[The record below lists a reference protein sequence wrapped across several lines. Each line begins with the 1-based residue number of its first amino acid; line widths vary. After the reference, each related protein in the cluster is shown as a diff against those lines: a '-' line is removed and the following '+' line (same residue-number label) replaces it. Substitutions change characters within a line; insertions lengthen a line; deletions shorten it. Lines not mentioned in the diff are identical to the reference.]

1 MIQDGIYCTT
11 DGKEEKCVN
20 SRKLL
25 CLFEE
30 CLTAN
35 YRHVE
40 EDGSFAVKRENDT
53 VTVFFE
59 KSNGKEDWRNNFAFS
74 ARPYRDM
81 KEVWFCHRG
90 FMKVF
95 RAILAYLEPIFLD
108 ESVKSFRLVGY
119 SHGAALAL
127 LAHEYIAYH
136 RPELEGCLEGYG
148 FGCPRVIAG
157 YVPDSLRKRL
167 DGFTV
172 IRNLDDIVTHL
183 PPRIFG
189 YSHVTK
195 LVTVG
200 KRGRYSMIA
209 AHFDTSYTCELL
221 LAATAEEK
229 KEDDC
234 DAGGNGS
241 CACRK

>member
-1 MIQDGIYCTT
+1 MD
-11 DGKEEKCVN
+11 EAL
-20 SRKLL
+20 LL

-30 CLTAN
+30 CLTAQ

-40 EDGSFAVKRENDT
+40 EDASFAVKRENDC
-53 VTVFFE
+53 VTVYFE
-59 KSNGKEDWRNNFAFS
+59 KSNGKTDWRNNFSFS

-81 KEVWFCHRG
+81 EEVWYCHRG

-95 RAILAYLEPIFLD
+95 RALLPYLEPILRD

-127 LAHEYIAYH
+127 LSQEYILYH
-136 RPELEGCLEGYG
+136 RPALLGAVKGYG

-157 YVPDSLRKRL
+157 YIPPSLRKRL
-167 DGFTV
+167 SDFTV

-189 YSHVTK
+189 YCHVTK
-195 LVTVG
+195 PYAIG
-200 KRGRYSMIA
+200 KRGRYSMID
-209 AHFDTSYTCELL
+209 AHRDTSYTRELL
-221 LAATAEEK
+221 LAACAKEKEE
-229 KEDDC
+229 DC
-234 DAGGNGS
+234 DSGRNGS
-241 CACRK
+241 CACRQ

>member
-1 MIQDGIYCTT
+1 MSNSIYCTT
-11 DGKEEKCVN
+11 NGKEEICVDFK
-20 SRKLL
+20 KLL
-25 CLFEE
+25 RLFED
-30 CLTAN
+30 CLSAE

-40 EDGSFAVKRENDT
+40 EDGSFSVKRENDK

-59 KSNGKEDWRNNFAFS
+59 KSNGMEDWRNNFAFS

-81 KEVWFCHRG
+81 NEVWLCHRG

-95 RAILAYLEPIFLD
+95 RAILPYLEPIFSD
-108 ESVKSFRLVGY
+108 DSVKSFCLVGY

-127 LAHEYIAYH
+127 LSHEYILFH
-136 RPELEGCLEGYG
+136 RPELAGKVEGYG

-157 YVPDSLRKRL
+157 HIPASLRSRL
-167 DGFTV
+167 EGFTV
-172 IRNLDDIVTHL
+172 IRNFDDIVTHL

-189 YSHVTK
+189 YSHVARP
-195 LVTVG
+195 VTVG
-200 KRGRYSMIA
+200 KRGRYSMFA
-209 AHFDTSYTCELL
+209 AHFDTSYTRELL
-221 LAATAEEK
+221 LATAAQEK

-234 DAGGNGS
+234 DTGRNGS